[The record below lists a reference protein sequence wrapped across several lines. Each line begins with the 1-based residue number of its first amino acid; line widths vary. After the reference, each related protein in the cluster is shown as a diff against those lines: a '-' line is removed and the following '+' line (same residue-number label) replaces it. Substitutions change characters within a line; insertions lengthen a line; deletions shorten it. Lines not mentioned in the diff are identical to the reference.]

1 MDLLNPF
8 SVREINETMDLIDG
22 KQAEKVGFLSEL
34 FGGDRPTMSNVVE
47 IEERGGTLKLIQT
60 EANGGPGVVNKSD
73 KRKTRFF
80 KVPRIVKDGGVE
92 PEDIDRIRVYGGM
105 APKMWAQHIAETLGD
120 IQEEHYL
127 THAWHRVGAI
137 KGQVLDADGSVLHD
151 SFSEF
156 QITKKTLGFVLATA
170 GTNVREKCV
179 EVSRL
184 VEDGLMGDTMSG
196 VTVYASPEFMA
207 ALVAHPKVEAIYAN
221 WQAAQE
227 RLGGDYRSGFVIG
240 GLKFVEVAH
249 KVDSGLVDAQSAPIL
264 RRYVEAGKAHAVPMG
279 TSRTFRRF
287 VAPGNFN
294 DTVNKRG
301 QLFYGRMES
310 RRFGRGYDMHTQSN
324 VLTMCLRPGTLVELS
339 V

>member
-1 MDLLNPF
+1 MDFLNPF
-8 SVREINETMDLIDG
+8 SVREINETMELIDG
-22 KQAEKVGFLSEL
+22 KMAEKTSFLAGL
-34 FGGDRPTMSNVVE
+34 FGADRPTMSNVVE

-73 KRKTRFF
+73 KRKSRFF

-92 PEDIDRIRVYGGM
+92 PADIDRIRIYGGM
-105 APKMWAQHIAETLGD
+105 APKMWAQHITETLGD

-151 SFSEF
+151 SFTEF
-156 QITKKTLGFVLATA
+156 GITKKLLPFALATP
-170 GTNVREKCV
+170 GTNVREKAV
-179 EVSRL
+179 ETLRL
-184 VEDGLMGDTMSG
+184 MEDGLMGDTMTG
-196 VTVYASPEFMA
+196 AMVYASPEFMT
-207 ALVAHPKVEAIYAN
+207 ALVGHPKVEAIYAG

-227 RLGGDYRSGFVIG
+227 RLGGDYRSGFTLG
-240 GLKFVEVAH
+240 GLTFVEVAH
-249 KVDSGLVDAQSAPIL
+249 KVDSGMVDGNGAPIL
-264 RRYVEAGKAHAVPMG
+264 RRYVEAGKAHAVPNG

-287 VAPGNFN
+287 IAPGDFN

-301 QLFYGRMES
+301 QLFYGRMEP
-310 RRFGRGYDMHTQSN
+310 RRFGRGFDMHTQSN
-324 VLTMCLRPGTLVELS
+324 VLTMCLRPGVLVELS